1 MKLYETSTTFEHDW
15 PTVTLAYFLRYP
27 NPYARHVMATDTIE
41 RRIDGAGRLHSTRL
55 LKKRGKLPAWGQR
68 LFNVSE
74 TFIIEE
80 TVVDPHT
87 RTMTTQTRNLD
98 HTKVLQVI
106 EQQVMRPLSTTPSSD
121 DGETGQASTLVE
133 TSARMISPISILGS
147 RIEGVGVS
155 TFRRNFEKSRLGM
168 QTILDAMR
176 DRESPYT
183 TGRKLGEQLGSL
195 ALRWRRVRDW
205 QSQMPIDP

>member
-27 NPYARHVMATDTIE
+27 NPYARHVLASDTIS
-41 RRIDGAGRLHSTRL
+41 RTIDSDGRLHSTRL

-87 RTMTTQTRNLD
+87 KCMTTQTRNLD

-106 EQQVMRPLSTTPSSD
+106 EQQTIRPLPREHSVAEVVAGSTVVGT
-121 DGETGQASTLVE
+121 TLVE
-133 TSARMISPISILGS
+133 TTARMISPISLLGS

-155 TFRRNFEKSRLGM
+155 TFRKNLEKSRLGM
-168 QTILDAMR
+168 LTILDAMR

-183 TGRKLGEQLGSL
+183 TGRKLGL
-195 ALRWRRVRDW
+195 AMRWRRVRDW
-205 QSQMPIDP
+205 QSHLPHDA